1 MNGLSKSCDRL
12 RIAILIPCFNEAL
25 SIGQVVTDFRR
36 ALPNAAIY
44 VYDNNSSDGT
54 AESARNAGAIVRT
67 ETRQGK
73 GAVVRR
79 MFADIDADIYVMTD
93 GDDTYDAASAPAL
106 IALLLSG
113 PFDLVNGARE
123 TDIRAAFRPGHR
135 FGNRLLTGLVSHI
148 FGTSITDMLSGY
160 KIFSRRYVK
169 SFPAMSTGFEIETE
183 LVVHALEMQL
193 PTAEM
198 ATLYRD
204 RAEGSSSKL
213 HTFRDG
219 FRILRLIVQL
229 VKEERPI
236 QFFGLLGA
244 VAATVAIV
252 FGTSVV
258 IEFLETGLVPRLPT
272 AVFATG
278 AMLAA
283 LLAFFSGLILES
295 VTRGRREI
303 KRLAYLAVPAG
314 EHRDREAAPSGA
326 RSLPADSRDCSLDS

>member
-1 MNGLSKSCDRL
+1 MLAKIMRMARLDRY
-12 RIAILIPCFNEAL
+12 RIAVLVPCFNEAVT
-25 SIGQVVTDFRR
+25 IAKVVGDFRR
-36 ALPNAAIY
+36 VLPNAAIH

-54 AESARNAGAIVRT
+54 AANAHDAGAIVRT

-106 IALLLSG
+106 IELLVSG
-113 PFDLVNGARE
+113 PLDLVNGARE
-123 TDIRAAFRPGHR
+123 TDIAAAFRPGHR
-135 FGNRLLTGLVSHI
+135 FGNRLLTGLVDRI
-148 FGTSITDMLSGY
+148 FGADVNDMLSGY

-183 LVVHALEMQL
+183 LIVHALEMRL
-193 PTAEM
+193 PIAEV
-198 ATLYRD
+198 ATPYRV

-244 VAATVAIV
+244 IAGTIAIV
-252 FGTSVV
+252 LGTSVV
-258 IEFLETGLVPRLPT
+258 IEFVETGLVPRLPT

-283 LLAFFSGLILES
+283 LLAFFSGLILET

-303 KRLAYLAVPAG
+303 KRLAYLAL
-314 EHRDREAAPSGA
+314 APPGCDDES
-326 RSLPADSRDCSLDS
+326 

>member
-1 MNGLSKSCDRL
+1 MHGRCVLAKIMRMARLDRY
-12 RIAILIPCFNEAL
+12 RIAVLVPCFNEAVT
-25 SIGQVVTDFRR
+25 IAKVVGDFRR
-36 ALPNAAIY
+36 VLPNAAIH
-44 VYDNNSSDGT
+44 VYDNNSSDST
-54 AESARNAGAIVRT
+54 AAKARNAGAIVRT

-106 IALLLSG
+106 IELLVSG
-113 PFDLVNGARE
+113 PLDLVNGARE
-123 TDIRAAFRPGHR
+123 TDVAAAFRPGHR
-135 FGNRLLTGLVSHI
+135 FGNRLLTGLVDRI
-148 FGTSITDMLSGY
+148 FGANVSDMLSGY

-183 LVVHALEMQL
+183 LVIHALEMRL
-193 PTAEM
+193 PIAEV
-198 ATLYRD
+198 ATPYRV

-219 FRILRLIVQL
+219 FRILRLIAQL
-229 VKEERPI
+229 MKEERPI

-244 VAATVAIV
+244 IAGTVAIIL
-252 FGTSVV
+252 GTSVV
-258 IEFLETGLVPRLPT
+258 IEFVETGLVPRLPT
-272 AVFATG
+272 ALFATG

-283 LLAFFSGLILES
+283 LLAFFSGLILET

-303 KRLAYLAVPAG
+303 KRLAYLAYAPPGRDG
-314 EHRDREAAPSGA
+314 ES
-326 RSLPADSRDCSLDS
+326 

>member
-1 MNGLSKSCDRL
+1 MARLDRY
-12 RIAILIPCFNEAL
+12 RIAILVPCFNEAVT
-25 SIGQVVTDFRR
+25 IGKVVGDFRR
-36 ALPNAAIY
+36 ALPNAAVY

-54 AESARNAGAIVRT
+54 AGSARDAGAIVRT

-106 IALLLSG
+106 VELLLSG

-135 FGNRLLTGLVSHI
+135 FGNRLLTGLVSRI
-148 FGTSITDMLSGY
+148 FGTSIKDMLSGY

-198 ATLYRD
+198 AAPYRD

-219 FRILRLIVQL
+219 FRILRLIAQL
-229 VKEERPI
+229 VKEERPVE
-236 QFFGLLGA
+236 FFGLLGA
-244 VAATVAIV
+244 IAAIVATVL
-252 FGTSVV
+252 GTSVV
-258 IEFLETGLVPRLPT
+258 VEFLETGLVPRLPT
-272 AVFATG
+272 ALFATG

-283 LLAFFSGLILES
+283 LLAFFSGLILET
-295 VTRGRREI
+295 VTRSRREI
-303 KRLAYLAVPAG
+303 KRLAYLAY
-314 EHRDREAAPSGA
+314 APPEQDDAS
-326 RSLPADSRDCSLDS
+326 

>member
-1 MNGLSKSCDRL
+1 MRMARLDRY
-12 RIAILIPCFNEAL
+12 RIAVLVPCFNEAVT
-25 SIGQVVTDFRR
+25 IAKVVGDFRR
-36 ALPNAAIY
+36 VLPNAAIH

-54 AESARNAGAIVRT
+54 AANAHDAGAIVRT

-106 IALLLSG
+106 IELLVSG
-113 PFDLVNGARE
+113 PLDLVNGARE
-123 TDIRAAFRPGHR
+123 TDIAAAFRPGHR
-135 FGNRLLTGLVSHI
+135 FGNRLLTGLVDRI
-148 FGTSITDMLSGY
+148 FGADVNDMLSGY

-183 LVVHALEMQL
+183 LIVHALEMRL
-193 PTAEM
+193 PIAEV
-198 ATLYRD
+198 ATPYRV

-244 VAATVAIV
+244 IAGTIAIV
-252 FGTSVV
+252 LGTSVV
-258 IEFLETGLVPRLPT
+258 IEFVETGLVPRLPT

-283 LLAFFSGLILES
+283 LLAFFSGLILET

-303 KRLAYLAVPAG
+303 KRLAYLAL
-314 EHRDREAAPSGA
+314 APPGCDDES
-326 RSLPADSRDCSLDS
+326 

>member
-1 MNGLSKSCDRL
+1 MLAKIMRMARLDRY
-12 RIAILIPCFNEAL
+12 RIAVLVPCFNEAVT
-25 SIGQVVTDFRR
+25 IAKVVADFRR
-36 ALPNAAIY
+36 TLPNAAIH
-44 VYDNNSSDGT
+44 VYDNNSSDDT
-54 AESARNAGAIVRT
+54 AANARNAGAIVRT

-106 IALLLSG
+106 IELLVSG
-113 PFDLVNGARE
+113 PLDLVNGARE
-123 TDIRAAFRPGHR
+123 TDSPAAFRPGHR
-135 FGNRLLTGLVSHI
+135 FGNRLLTGLVDRI
-148 FGTSITDMLSGY
+148 FGADVNDMLSGY

-183 LVVHALEMQL
+183 LIIHALEMRL
-193 PTAEM
+193 PIAEV
-198 ATLYRD
+198 ATPYRV

-219 FRILRLIVQL
+219 FRILRLIAQL

-244 VAATVAIV
+244 IAGTIAIV
-252 FGTSVV
+252 LGTSVV
-258 IEFLETGLVPRLPT
+258 IEFVETGLVPRLPT
-272 AVFATG
+272 ALFATG

-283 LLAFFSGLILES
+283 LLAFFSGLILET

-303 KRLAYLAVPAG
+303 KRLAYLAF
-314 EHRDREAAPSGA
+314 APPGRGDES
-326 RSLPADSRDCSLDS
+326 

>member
-1 MNGLSKSCDRL
+1 MHAGCVLAKIMRMARLDRY
-12 RIAILIPCFNEAL
+12 RIAVLVPCFNEAVT
-25 SIGQVVTDFRR
+25 IAKVVGDFQRV
-36 ALPNAAIY
+36 LPNAAIH

-54 AESARNAGAIVRT
+54 AANARNAGAIVRT

-106 IALLLSG
+106 IEMLVSG
-113 PFDLVNGARE
+113 PLDLVNGARE
-123 TDIRAAFRPGHR
+123 TDIAAAFRPGHR
-135 FGNRLLTGLVSHI
+135 FGNRLLTGLVDRI
-148 FGTSITDMLSGY
+148 FGADVNDMLSGY
-160 KIFSRRYVK
+160 KVFSHRYVK

-183 LVVHALEMQL
+183 LIIHALEMRL
-193 PTAEM
+193 PIAEV
-198 ATLYRD
+198 ATPYRV

-219 FRILRLIVQL
+219 FRILRLIMQL
-229 VKEERPI
+229 MKEERPI

-244 VAATVAIV
+244 VAGTIAIV
-252 FGTSVV
+252 LGTSVV
-258 IEFLETGLVPRLPT
+258 IEFVETGLVPRLPT
-272 AVFATG
+272 ALFATG

-283 LLAFFSGLILES
+283 LLAFFSGLILET

-303 KRLAYLAVPAG
+303 KRLAYLAF
-314 EHRDREAAPSGA
+314 APPERG
-326 RSLPADSRDCSLDS
+326 DEN

>member
-1 MNGLSKSCDRL
+1 
-12 RIAILIPCFNEAL
+12 
-25 SIGQVVTDFRR
+25 
-36 ALPNAAIY
+36 
-44 VYDNNSSDGT
+44 
-54 AESARNAGAIVRT
+54 
-67 ETRQGK
+67 
-73 GAVVRR
+73 
-79 MFADIDADIYVMTD
+79 MFADIDADIYVMAD
-93 GDDTYDAASAPAL
+93 GDDTYDTASAPAL
-106 IALLLSG
+106 IARLLSG

-135 FGNRLLTGLVSHI
+135 FGNRLLTGLVGRI

-193 PTAEM
+193 PIAEV
-198 ATLYRD
+198 ATPYRD
-204 RAEGSSSKL
+204 RVQGSPSKL
-213 HTFRDG
+213 RTFRDG
-219 FRILRLIVQL
+219 FRILRLIAQL

-244 VAATVAIV
+244 IAAAIAIV

-272 AVFATG
+272 ALFATG

-283 LLAFFSGLILES
+283 LLSFFSGLILET

-303 KRLAYLAVPAG
+303 KRLAYLAYAPP
-314 EHRDREAAPSGA
+314 DRGDE
-326 RSLPADSRDCSLDS
+326 L

>member
-1 MNGLSKSCDRL
+1 MARLDRY
-12 RIAILIPCFNEAL
+12 RIAVLVPCFNEAVT
-25 SIGQVVTDFRR
+25 IAKVVGDFRR
-36 ALPNAAIY
+36 VLPNAAIH

-54 AESARNAGAIVRT
+54 AANARDAGAIVRT

-106 IALLLSG
+106 IELLVSG
-113 PFDLVNGARE
+113 PLDLVNGARQ
-123 TDIRAAFRPGHR
+123 TDSPAAFRPGHR
-135 FGNRLLTGLVSHI
+135 FGNRLLTGLVDRI
-148 FGTSITDMLSGY
+148 FGANVNDMLSGY

-183 LVVHALEMQL
+183 LVIHALEMRL
-193 PTAEM
+193 PIAEV
-198 ATLYRD
+198 ATPYRV

-219 FRILRLIVQL
+219 FRILRLIAQL
-229 VKEERPI
+229 MKEERPI

-244 VAATVAIV
+244 IAGTIAIIL
-252 FGTSVV
+252 GTSVV
-258 IEFLETGLVPRLPT
+258 IEFVETGLVPRLPT
-272 AVFATG
+272 ALFATG

-283 LLAFFSGLILES
+283 LLAFFSGLILET

-303 KRLAYLAVPAG
+303 KRLAYLAYAPPERDG
-314 EHRDREAAPSGA
+314 ES
-326 RSLPADSRDCSLDS
+326 

>member
-1 MNGLSKSCDRL
+1 MAVLFV
-12 RIAILIPCFNEAL
+12 PCFNEAVT
-25 SIGQVVTDFRR
+25 IAKVVGDFRR
-36 ALPNAAIY
+36 VLPNAAIH

-54 AESARNAGAIVRT
+54 AANAHDAGAIVRT

-106 IALLLSG
+106 IELLVSG
-113 PFDLVNGARE
+113 PLDLVNGARE
-123 TDIRAAFRPGHR
+123 TDIAAAFRPGHR
-135 FGNRLLTGLVSHI
+135 FGNRLLTGLVDRI
-148 FGTSITDMLSGY
+148 FGADVNDMLSGY

-183 LVVHALEMQL
+183 LIVHALEMRL
-193 PTAEM
+193 PIAEV
-198 ATLYRD
+198 ATPYRV

-244 VAATVAIV
+244 IAGTIAIV
-252 FGTSVV
+252 LGTSVV
-258 IEFLETGLVPRLPT
+258 IEFVETGLVPRLPT

-278 AMLAA
+278 RERLAA
-283 LLAFFSGLILES
+283 LLAFFSGLILET

-303 KRLAYLAVPAG
+303 KRLAYLAL
-314 EHRDREAAPSGA
+314 APPGCDDES
-326 RSLPADSRDCSLDS
+326 

>member
-1 MNGLSKSCDRL
+1 VLAKIMRMARLDRY
-12 RIAILIPCFNEAL
+12 RIAVLVPCFNEAVT
-25 SIGQVVTDFRR
+25 IAKVVGDFRR
-36 ALPNAAIY
+36 VLPNAAIH
-44 VYDNNSSDGT
+44 VYDNNSSDST
-54 AESARNAGAIVRT
+54 AAKARNAGAIVRT

-106 IALLLSG
+106 IELLVSG
-113 PFDLVNGARE
+113 PLDLVNGARE
-123 TDIRAAFRPGHR
+123 TDVAAAFRPGHR
-135 FGNRLLTGLVSHI
+135 FGNRLLTGLVDRI
-148 FGTSITDMLSGY
+148 FGANVSDMLSGY

-183 LVVHALEMQL
+183 LVIHALEMRL
-193 PTAEM
+193 PIAEV
-198 ATLYRD
+198 ATPYRV

-219 FRILRLIVQL
+219 FRILRLIAQL
-229 VKEERPI
+229 MKEERPI

-244 VAATVAIV
+244 IAGTVAIIL
-252 FGTSVV
+252 GTSVV
-258 IEFLETGLVPRLPT
+258 IEFVETGLVPRLPT
-272 AVFATG
+272 ALFATG

-283 LLAFFSGLILES
+283 LLAFFSGLILET

-303 KRLAYLAVPAG
+303 KRLAYLAYAPPGRDG
-314 EHRDREAAPSGA
+314 ES
-326 RSLPADSRDCSLDS
+326 